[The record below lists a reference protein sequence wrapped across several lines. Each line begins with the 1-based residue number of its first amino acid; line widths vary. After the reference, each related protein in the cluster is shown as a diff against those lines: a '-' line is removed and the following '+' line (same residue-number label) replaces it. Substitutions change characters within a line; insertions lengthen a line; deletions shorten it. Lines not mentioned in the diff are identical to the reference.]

1 MIRRPP
7 RSTRTDTL
15 FPYTPLFRSGRGR
28 SRIGDQCEQYV
39 DRITSRVVVPSV
51 ITDCNKAFSRLSH
64 VNFLSFIKVEQALVQ
79 RLRPG
84 LPDRDSM
91 GSFFCPIAG
100 QLLPI
105 GRASCRE
112 RVCKYV

>member
-1 MIRRPP
+1 MRISDWSSDVCSSDLRI
-7 RSTRTDTL
+7 
-15 FPYTPLFRSGRGR
+15 
-28 SRIGDQCEQYV
+28 RIGDQCEQYV
-39 DRITSRVVVPSV
+39 DRITSCVVVPSV

-100 QLLPI
+100 QILP
-105 GRASCRE
+105 RFLHSRDARL
-112 RVCKYV
+112 